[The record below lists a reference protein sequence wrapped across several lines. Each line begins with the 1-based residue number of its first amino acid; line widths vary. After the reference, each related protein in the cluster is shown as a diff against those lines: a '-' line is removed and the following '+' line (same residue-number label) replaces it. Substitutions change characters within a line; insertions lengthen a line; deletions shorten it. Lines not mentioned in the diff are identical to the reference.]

1 MFGQQFQS
9 PAVPVG
15 GYMPAQAPAP
25 YAPYYPAQ
33 TDMSGMM
40 EMIMPIMMIMIVMSM
55 IMPMVKDM
63 GKGGS

>member
-15 GYMPAQAPAP
+15 GYGPTQAPAP

-33 TDMSGMM
+33 TNGMGDML
-40 EMIMPIMMIMIVMSM
+40 EMIMPIMMLMLVMTM
-55 IMPMVKDM
+55 IMPMFKEM
-63 GKGGS
+63 GKGS